1 MKEAQ
6 CATLCSKRV
15 KHLEEGCDAQYD
27 LNPSSSSCS
36 SNVTKDTGQDGN
48 NTVTCMHN
56 NRGKPTPSFEEARL
70 TRLVVGHL
78 LRSGFVETAELVAKA
93 EGVQVRGTQHTV
105 LQQAQLTINTPKQEL
120 VDCDIFA
127 EMHTVA
133 RAILKHN
140 VEPALEWCSA
150 NASRLRRI
158 QVPQSTVPACFA
170 SDCSPH
176 HTQCTSSSLP
186 SSRAP

>member
-27 LNPSSSSCS
+27 LNPSI
-36 SNVTKDTGQDGN
+36 TKHTHTGQDGN

-93 EGVQVRGTQHTV
+93 EGVQVRGTQHTA
-105 LQQAQLTINTPKQEL
+105 LQLAQLTINTL
-120 VDCDIFA
+120 N
-127 EMHTVA
+127 
-133 RAILKHN
+133 RN
-140 VEPALEWCSA
+140 
-150 NASRLRRI
+150 
-158 QVPQSTVPACFA
+158 
-170 SDCSPH
+170 
-176 HTQCTSSSLP
+176 
-186 SSRAP
+186 